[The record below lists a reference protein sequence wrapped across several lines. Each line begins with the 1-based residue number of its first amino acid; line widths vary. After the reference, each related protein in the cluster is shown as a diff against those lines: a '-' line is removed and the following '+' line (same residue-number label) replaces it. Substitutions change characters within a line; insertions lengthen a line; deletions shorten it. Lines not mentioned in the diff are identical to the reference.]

1 MGKFTCGFPST
12 RCRYNLYAKD
22 RQKNIGLRPV
32 LEPMG
37 SFSDDDN
44 CTLDGVGFRL
54 SSIPGTDIFC
64 PVLRPTLSTVFADV
78 PDGQKVKMYTITE
91 NGHPIH
97 PNEMFKNAT
106 NLTVTD
112 RYFGDEYLVQ
122 WVISNG
128 VAVASKPLLKN
139 L

>member
-1 MGKFTCGFPST
+1 MENFC
-12 RCRYNLYAKD
+12 CRAQ
-22 RQKNIGLRPV
+22 R
-32 LEPMG
+32 
-37 SFSDDDN
+37 
-44 CTLDGVGFRL
+44 LDGQGAVEGY
-54 SSIPGTDIFC
+54 IYEHKP
-64 PVLRPTLSTVFADV
+64 PTLSTVFADV